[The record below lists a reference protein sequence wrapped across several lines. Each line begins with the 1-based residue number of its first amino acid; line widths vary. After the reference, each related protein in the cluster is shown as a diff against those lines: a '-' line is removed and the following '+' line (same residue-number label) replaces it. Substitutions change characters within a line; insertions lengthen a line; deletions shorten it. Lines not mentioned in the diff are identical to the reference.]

1 MQGNQNGGAQ
11 EQTVGGAQLQSVGG
25 AQEQSVGG
33 AQLQSVGGAQE
44 QSFRAAQR
52 CSSAEARL
60 ELGQAQESVQLQ
72 SQEQESVQL
81 QSMLLAVFASC
92 NFPRILPCCFFETST
107 KYLSFIPAP
116 VARS

>member
-1 MQGNQNGGAQ
+1 M
-11 EQTVGGAQLQSVGG
+11 
-25 AQEQSVGG
+25 
-33 AQLQSVGGAQE
+33 
-44 QSFRAAQR
+44 
-52 CSSAEARL
+52 
-60 ELGQAQESVQLQ
+60 LGQAQESVQLQSQEQESVQLQSQEQESVQLQSQEHERVQLQ

-92 NFPRILPCCFFETST
+92 NFPRIIPCCFFETST